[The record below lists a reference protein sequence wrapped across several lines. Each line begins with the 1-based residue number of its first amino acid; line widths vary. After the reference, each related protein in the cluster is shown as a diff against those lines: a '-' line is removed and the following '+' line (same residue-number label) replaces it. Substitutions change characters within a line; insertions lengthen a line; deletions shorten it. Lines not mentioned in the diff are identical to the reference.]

1 MRNGSRRRSRRPSA
15 RLRSAQAVGEL
26 PDDVDLDVAIEL
38 LWGPL
43 FRRWLHGGELTP
55 AYADRVVET
64 ALNGLRPR

>member
-1 MRNGSRRRSRRPSA
+1 
-15 RLRSAQAVGEL
+15 VGEL